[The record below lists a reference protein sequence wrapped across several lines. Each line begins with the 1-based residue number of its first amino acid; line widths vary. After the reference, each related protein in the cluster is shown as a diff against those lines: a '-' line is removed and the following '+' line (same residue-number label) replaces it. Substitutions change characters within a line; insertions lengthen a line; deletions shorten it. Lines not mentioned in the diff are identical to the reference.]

1 MSGLASRKRAVVQAP
16 IPDLVVS
23 IKVKPGDT
31 VQAGEGLITLEAM
44 KIENELPAP
53 HDGVVEQNQPLV
65 IVR

>member
-1 MSGLASRKRAVVQAP
+1 MPG
-16 IPDLVVS
+16 LVVS
-23 IKVKPGDT
+23 IKMKRGEA
-31 VQAGEGLITLEAM
+31 VQASEGLITLEAM